1 MCPDKRRDTD
11 RADWE
16 RAEVERSAHEAA
28 RMSNKRLRLDP
39 TQERRYVSPP
49 SDTVYPLEYAYHLLG
64 DIRDKVVLD
73 FGCGSGENTVL
84 LCRRG
89 ARVVGIDLS
98 EDLVRIAA
106 RRLEVNGLA
115 GQAHLCVASA
125 LDLPFGDGSIDVIF
139 GIAILHHLDLA
150 GVAAEVQ
157 RVLRPGAGRA
167 IFKEPVRNS
176 AFLRWAR
183 GLIPYRAPDV
193 SPFERPLL
201 DGEIADFAE
210 RAGLSIWRSRAFMLP
225 HVQLANVL
233 PGLRRRTDPFYRT
246 DAAILKRVPT
256 MERFAAM
263 RVVEF
268 LSREGLSA
276 GRARAAGG
284 TTVRSPNDDLPSG
297 RHFACTTSSPR
308 ILRQPSSWRRLQ

>member
-1 MCPDKRRDTD
+1 VADKRLETK

-28 RMSNKRLRLDP
+28 LMSAKRLRLDP

-49 SDTVYPLEYAYHLLG
+49 AETAYPLEYAYHLLG
-64 DIRDKVVLD
+64 DVRDKVVLD

-89 ARVVGIDLS
+89 ARVGGMDLS
-98 EDLVRIAA
+98 EDLVRIAR
-106 RRLEVNGLA
+106 RRLELNGLA

-125 LDLPFGDGSIDVIF
+125 HDLPFDNGSIDVIF
-139 GIAILHHLDLA
+139 GIAILHHLNLA
-150 GVAAEVQ
+150 RVAAEVQ
-157 RVLRPGAGRA
+157 RVLRPGVGRA

-176 AFLRWAR
+176 ALLRWAR
-183 GLIPYRAPDV
+183 GLIPYHAPDV

-201 DGEIADFAE
+201 DDEIADFAE
-210 RAGLSIWRSRAFMLP
+210 RAQLSPRRSRAFMLP

-233 PGLRRRTDPFYRT
+233 PGLRRRTDPFYRA
-246 DAAILKRVPT
+246 DAAILRRIPAA
-256 MERFAAM
+256 ERFAAI

-268 LSREGLSA
+268 LSREELPA
-276 GRARAAGG
+276 ARAA
-284 TTVRSPNDDLPSG
+284 SG
-297 RHFACTTSSPR
+297 RTVGSADGLASRAHLACTTSSPR